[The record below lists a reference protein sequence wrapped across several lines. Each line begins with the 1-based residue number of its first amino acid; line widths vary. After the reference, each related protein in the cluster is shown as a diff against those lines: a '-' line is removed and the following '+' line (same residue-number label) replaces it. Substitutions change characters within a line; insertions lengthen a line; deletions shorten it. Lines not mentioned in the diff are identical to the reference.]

1 MNNFKAIFASSLI
14 AVALASSSFARPVD
28 MDAFDSSGAIETPTV
43 TFDAKGFAST
53 NESQQYDLTTFVPSW
68 SLGAI
73 GFDVNGGN
81 LAISEVEGSD
91 MIKVTLSDASGGA
104 SQDQLKFSVEANA
117 NTPKGSYPMLVTLTN
132 SKFGDTGTIKIMV
145 EVN

>member
-1 MNNFKAIFASSLI
+1 MNNFKSVFAASLI
-14 AVALASSSFARPVD
+14 AVALASTSFARPVS
-28 MDAFDSSGAIETPTV
+28 MDTYDSSGAVATV
-43 TFDAKGFAST
+43 TFDAKGFTST
-53 NESQQYDLTTFVPSW
+53 NETQQYDLTTFVPNW
-68 SLGAI
+68 SLGVI
-73 GFDVNGGN
+73 GFDINGGN

-104 SQDQLKFSVEANA
+104 SQDRLKFSVEADA

-132 SKFGDTGTIKIMV
+132 SKFGDSGTIKIMV

>member
-1 MNNFKAIFASSLI
+1 MNNFKLILVSSLI
-14 AVALASSSFARPVD
+14 AITLASTSFARPVD
-28 MDAFDSSGAIETPTV
+28 MDTFDSSGAVATATV

-53 NESQQYDLTTFVPSW
+53 NETQQYDLTTFVPNW
-68 SLGAI
+68 SLGVI
-73 GFDVNGGN
+73 GFGLNGGN

-104 SQDQLKFSVEANA
+104 SQDKLKFSVEANA

>member
-1 MNNFKAIFASSLI
+1 MNNFKSVFAASLI
-14 AVALASSSFARPVD
+14 ALALASTSFARPVD
-28 MDAFDSSGAIETPTV
+28 MDTYDSSGAVTTATV

-53 NESQQYDLTTFVPSW
+53 NETQQYDLTTYVPSW

-73 GFDVNGGN
+73 GLDINGAN

-104 SQDQLKFSVEANA
+104 NQDKLTFNVEADA

-132 SKFGDTGTIKIMV
+132 SKFGDSGTIMIMV

>member
-1 MNNFKAIFASSLI
+1 MNNFKSVFAASLI
-14 AVALASSSFARPVD
+14 AVALASTSFARPVS
-28 MDAFDSSGAIETPTV
+28 MDTYDSSGAVATATV
-43 TFDAKGFAST
+43 TFDAKGFTST
-53 NESQQYDLTTFVPSW
+53 NETQQYDLTTFVPNW
-68 SLGAI
+68 SLGVI
-73 GFDVNGGN
+73 GFDINGGN

-104 SQDQLKFSVEANA
+104 SQDRLKFSVEADA

-132 SKFGDTGTIKIMV
+132 SKFGDSGTIKIMV

>member
-14 AVALASSSFARPVD
+14 AFALTSTSFARPVD
-28 MDAFDSSGAIETPTV
+28 METYDSSGAVATATV
-43 TFDAKGFAST
+43 SFDTKGFAST
-53 NESQQYDLTTFVPSW
+53 NESQQYDLATFVPSW
-68 SLGAI
+68 SLGVI
-73 GFDVNGGN
+73 GFDINGAN
-81 LAISEVEGSD
+81 LGISEVEGSD

-104 SQDQLKFSVEANA
+104 SQDKLKFSVTADA

-132 SKFGDTGTIKIMV
+132 SKFGDTGTIMIMV